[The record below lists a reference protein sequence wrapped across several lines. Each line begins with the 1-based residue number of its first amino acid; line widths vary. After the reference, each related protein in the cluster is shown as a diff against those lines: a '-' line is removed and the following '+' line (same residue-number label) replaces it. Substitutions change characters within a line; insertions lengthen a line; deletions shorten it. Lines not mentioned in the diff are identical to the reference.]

1 MTGQSYDIAIV
12 GGGLV
17 GGALAYGLASSG
29 HRVAMLD
36 EGDHGLRAARGN
48 FGLVWVQGKGADFA
62 PYARWTRA
70 SARRWPE
77 LALSLREDTGID
89 VALSQPGGLHLCL
102 SEREREARARLV
114 AHIGTSNAAARIEM
128 LDRAAL
134 ADLLP
139 GVGAAVAG
147 ASYCRDDG
155 QVDPLRLLRALHEG
169 FVRRG
174 GTLLAGA
181 AVRTLAP
188 TGGAFSLTTAR
199 GSVHAARLVL
209 AAGLGSAELAHQVGL
224 SASLRPQRGQIVA
237 LQRMPRLLPL
247 PVETMRQTEAGTVLL
262 GDSHED
268 VASTETSIGVLSTI
282 AARALRAMPKLGS
295 AQVVRCWAAL
305 RVLTQDGYPIYEQSK
320 TAPGAFLASCHSA
333 VTLAAVHALVLAP
346 QIAAGALD
354 ETLHPFCADRFQGVA
369 A

>member
-1 MTGQSYDIAIV
+1 MTAKSYDIAIV

-17 GGALAYGLASSG
+17 GGALAYGLACAG
-29 HRVAMLD
+29 HRVVMLD
-36 EGDHGLRAARGN
+36 EDDHGLRAARGN

-77 LALSLREDTGID
+77 LASNLREDTGID

-114 AHIGTSNAAARIEM
+114 AHIDSSNAAARVEM
-128 LDRAAL
+128 LDRGAL
-134 ADLLP
+134 TDMLP
-139 GVGAAVAG
+139 GVGPGVAG

-155 QVDPLRLLRALHEG
+155 QVDPLRLLRSLHAG
-169 FVRRG
+169 FVRHG

-181 AVRTLAP
+181 AVRTLAS
-188 TGGAFSLTTAR
+188 TRSAFSLTTAA
-199 GSVHAARLVL
+199 GPVHAARVVL
-209 AAGLGSAELAHQVGL
+209 AAGLGNAALAPQVGL
-224 SASLRPQRGQIVA
+224 SVSLRPQRGQIVA

-247 PVETMRQTEAGTVLL
+247 PVETMRQTEQGTVLL
-262 GDSHED
+262 GDSHEA

-282 AARALRAMPKLGS
+282 AARALRAMPALDS

-305 RVLTQDGYPIYEQSK
+305 RVLTPDGYPIYEQSK
-320 TAPGAFLASCHSA
+320 TAPGAFLANCHSG
-333 VTLAAVHALVLAP
+333 VTLAAVHALALAP
-346 QIAAGALD
+346 QIAAGTLD
-354 ETLHPFCADRFQGVA
+354 ESLEPFAADRFDGIA